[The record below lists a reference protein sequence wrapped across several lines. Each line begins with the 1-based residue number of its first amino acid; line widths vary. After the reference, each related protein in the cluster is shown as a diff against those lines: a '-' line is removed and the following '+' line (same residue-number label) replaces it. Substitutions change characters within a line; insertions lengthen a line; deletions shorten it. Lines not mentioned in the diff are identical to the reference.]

1 MLAPDDHLNN
11 DLPFGRWDV
20 RSFVQAYAM
29 YSMYRLM
36 ETYLAGT
43 PEVSSLPYLHT
54 HTLHTPHT
62 LHTLHKLHTLN
73 DEHRAPMRTALDLGG
88 GVLSER
94 KSLVVNGVHALW
106 WTLLRAMLVG
116 VVLWLV
122 MAAPRSL
129 CCCACDRLHRAL

>member
-1 MLAPDDHLNN
+1 M
-11 DLPFGRWDV
+11 
-20 RSFVQAYAM
+20 VQAYAM

-54 HTLHTPHT
+54 RSTHTPHT

-88 GVLSER
+88 GVE
-94 KSLVVNGVHALW
+94 
-106 WTLLRAMLVG
+106 
-116 VVLWLV
+116 
-122 MAAPRSL
+122 
-129 CCCACDRLHRAL
+129 